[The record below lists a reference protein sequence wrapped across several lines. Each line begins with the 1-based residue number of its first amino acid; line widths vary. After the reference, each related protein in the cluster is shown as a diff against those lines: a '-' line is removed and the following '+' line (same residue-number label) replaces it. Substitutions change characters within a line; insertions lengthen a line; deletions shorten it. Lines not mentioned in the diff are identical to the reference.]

1 MQVSVSPAASGY
13 GGICTAAPS
22 HPQNATIAAAA
33 NAKSAVA
40 MPMKFGPACPGASLI
55 VPAGRCQ
62 AHLASRYQ
70 RPVVRPPLAPPTHL
84 PLVASSFHLGDTTRA
99 CFNQDTGAAAPVAA
113 M

>member
-1 MQVSVSPAASGY
+1 MQVSVSPAASGD

-70 RPVVRPPLAPPTHL
+70 RPVVRPPIGAPD
-84 PLVASSFHLGDTTRA
+84 ASSFSLRLLFILATRR
-99 CFNQDTGAAAPVAA
+99 APALIRLQ
-113 M
+113 

>member
-1 MQVSVSPAASGY
+1 MQVSFSPAASGD

-62 AHLASRYQ
+62 AQLALRYQ
-70 RPVVRPPLAPPTHL
+70 RPVVRPPEPEVRARICPAVYANFGIG
-84 PLVASSFHLGDTTRA
+84 PLG
-99 CFNQDTGAAAPVAA
+99 TGT
-113 M
+113 